1 MNKLILLKTLYCA
14 IKRHPFKTILVQF
27 LINAALVIL
36 LIFESNPYL
45 KLLQLITL
53 TISLLSLLLGSLEI
67 PNENNEDTGLE

>member
-1 MNKLILLKTLYCA
+1 MTKLILLKKLYH
-14 IKRHPFKTILVQF
+14 IVKSHPFKTILVQF

-53 TISLLSLLLGSLEI
+53 TISILSLLLGIFEI
-67 PNENNEDTGLE
+67 PTENNEDSGLE